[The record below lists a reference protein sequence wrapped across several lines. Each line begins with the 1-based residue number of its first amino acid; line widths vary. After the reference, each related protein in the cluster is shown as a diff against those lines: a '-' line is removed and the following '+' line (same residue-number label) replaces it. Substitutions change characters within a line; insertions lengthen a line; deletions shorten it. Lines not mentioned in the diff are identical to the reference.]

1 MRGAET
7 IMTID
12 EAIAKCDEVL
22 EVDLPWDVKAG
33 VLEAFALL
41 HIAKVV
47 QTLGEKIVDK
57 LKDDDV

>member
-12 EAIAKCDEVL
+12 EALQKSEEVL
-22 EVDLPWDVKAG
+22 ETDLPWDVKADM
-33 VLEAFALL
+33 LHAFAML